1 MRHWTPRL
9 VLYFLLPTLV
19 TFPLLVGGGYLF
31 ARRALGSIA
40 DQVAG
45 AAAVEEARAIGA
57 RLPADMASADMQ
69 RHCRDEVRGSVVRLT
84 VISADGHVLCD
95 TDADP
100 AGMVNHASRPEVVAA
115 LANGSGISRRESATL
130 HRPLLYAAIRLGE
143 GPATPVVRVA
153 IPTEIVAASERRL
166 NWIVLLTIVAT
177 AVLSV
182 VPAVSSVWS
191 ASRAPSPQA
200 TSPPTSR

>member
-31 ARRALGSIA
+31 ARRALGTSPIRSR
-40 DQVAG
+40 G
-45 AAAVEEARAIGA
+45 CGVEEARAIGA
-57 RLPADMASADMQ
+57 RSAADMASADMQ

-100 AGMVNHASRPEVVAA
+100 PG
-115 LANGSGISRRESATL
+115 
-130 HRPLLYAAIRLGE
+130 
-143 GPATPVVRVA
+143 
-153 IPTEIVAASERRL
+153 
-166 NWIVLLTIVAT
+166 W
-177 AVLSV
+177 
-182 VPAVSSVWS
+182 
-191 ASRAPSPQA
+191 
-200 TSPPTSR
+200 